1 MLPGVRPIIF
11 FASAPT
17 ARMPPVLVLIATTDG
32 SLSTIPR
39 PLTYT
44 SVLAVPRSTAM
55 SRPMNDIEFPIRIRL
70 AFLGAFEGISGRRS
84 RCCDVKD
91 SIVVAPS
98 RALREGLRHCQQMTR
113 RPACGDGPS
122 GALVPSIAT
131 HMPQGGRFVRP

>member
-1 MLPGVRPIIF
+1 MGPGVRPIIF

-70 AFLGAFEGISGRRS
+70 AFLGASEGFSGRRS
-84 RCCDVKD
+84 GCSDVKA
-91 SIVVAPS
+91 SIVDAPS
-98 RALREGLRHCQQMTR
+98 RTLREGLGHCQHAR
-113 RPACGDGPS
+113 HRLACGDGP
-122 GALVPSIAT
+122 T
-131 HMPQGGRFVRP
+131 